1 MKKSQKRFTLRNSKG
16 FTLIEL
22 LAVIAIIG
30 ILAALILVS
39 LSKAR
44 MQARD
49 TQRKSIVR
57 AMAQAE
63 ESYANNNAALYAKTD
78 DKLKGYLSGSVMP
91 SDTPNTCLIGTTVGT
106 WSINN
111 GANACAKVTDTTYT
125 IKTSLESDSTKSF
138 ECTTG
143 GNCK

>member
-1 MKKSQKRFTLRNSKG
+1 MQKQRG

-44 MQARD
+44 QSARD

-57 AMAQAE
+57 AISQAE
-63 ESYANNNAALYAKTD
+63 ESYANDNGGNYAPSHTD
-78 DKLKGYLSGSVMP
+78 LAGYLSGGTVASL
-91 SDTPNTCLIGTTVGT
+91 TPQCLATNKTDFKPWNNTNCLSTST
-106 WSINN
+106 S
-111 GANACAKVTDTTYT
+111 TYNV
-125 IKTSLESDSTKSF
+125 KTYLESSGKIF
-138 ECTTG
+138 ECKIG
-143 GNCK
+143 GSCSER